1 PASTPLETEVVPS
14 RPPAAPPRASTTFDP
29 DAKQKKS
36 AAVNLQTAPPAS
48 SIRIAKVP
56 PAAAVEQASK
66 ANADQPDSSNSA
78 DPEARRV
85 QDEFA
90 RLREDAG
97 ARRAFYDDLLG
108 TVERVRAGM
117 RNEDS
122 PEEKWV
128 KFQPAERPSRQ
139 TFTPPVNQPHLP
151 EFNEPPE
158 SPPAKPA

>member
-1 PASTPLETEVVPS
+1 MQNRKS
-14 RPPAAPPRASTTFDP
+14 RQP
-29 DAKQKKS
+29 
-36 AAVNLQTAPPAS
+36 VNPQTAPPAS
-48 SIRIAKVP
+48 SIRVAKVL
-56 PAAAVEQASK
+56 PAAAVGQAPK

-78 DPEARRV
+78 DPEAQRV

-117 RNEDS
+117 RNEGS

-128 KFQPAERPSRQ
+128 KFQPVERPTPQ
-139 TFTPPVNQPHLP
+139 TSIPTC
-151 EFNEPPE
+151 
-158 SPPAKPA
+158 